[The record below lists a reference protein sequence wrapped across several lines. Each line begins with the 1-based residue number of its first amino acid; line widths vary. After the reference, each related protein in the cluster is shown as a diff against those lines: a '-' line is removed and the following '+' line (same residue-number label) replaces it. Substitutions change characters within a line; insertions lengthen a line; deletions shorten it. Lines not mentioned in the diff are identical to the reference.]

1 MKYIAVG
8 MHSSGKQELFDLLTK
23 QQIKC
28 GKLFSNATINDIR
41 YDFFTD
47 KDVLS
52 IFENKAYMF
61 IKEQDEFSRE
71 SYEGLSLYEYD
82 NNDVFIL
89 SPSQFIAIPV
99 QSFSE
104 DVCIIWL
111 DNSKNNRKQRYE
123 EERRTYNFN
132 DQEEIERRDI
142 DDFIKTIYSTKN
154 FHVLYFSNEDIGRVS
169 SIIYALVKYPEL
181 IEKFEKTFV

>member
-89 SPSQFIAIPV
+89 SPSQFVAIPV

-154 FHVLYFSNEDIGRVS
+154 FHVLYFSNEDSGRVS